1 MAMNKREFGEPIKK
15 YIIEEDRLAMLL
27 EMEHRFAA
35 RKYND
40 EREYFYRAL
49 VESGDVEKL
58 TYREF
63 TKLMDEMTFE
73 KLAEMDLELYEEL
86 EEQV

>member
-1 MAMNKREFGEPIKK
+1 MSKRAFGEPIRK

-35 RKYND
+35 RKYDD

-58 TYREF
+58 TYREL
-63 TKLMDEMTFE
+63 TRLMDEMTFE
-73 KLAEMDLELYEEL
+73 KLAEMDLELYEEYK
-86 EEQV
+86 EESI

>member
-1 MAMNKREFGEPIKK
+1 MSKRAFGEPIKK

-35 RKYND
+35 RKYDD
-40 EREYFYRAL
+40 EREYFYRTL
-49 VESGDVEKL
+49 IEGGDVDHM
-58 TYREF
+58 TYKGLIE
-63 TKLMDEMTFE
+63 TIESMTFE
-73 KLAEMDLELYEEL
+73 SLAEMDLGLYEEL